1 MKRTIRL
8 RESELR
14 NMISESVRRILRE
27 QEDMDSYVDDD
38 GQTIH
43 YDDEGW
49 EYTEDD
55 MGMPL
60 PTGYMYDPEA
70 GEEYQADYEGNRMF
84 ENRFRG
90 KKKAVKRAL
99 KESYEP
105 EATYIV
111 FDGTTYYGIY
121 GMDIEDEI
129 ADNDVEVVEGPFD
142 DWDDEVDE
150 KIEELNNEAQYG
162 VNWRSHF
169 TPGRY

>member
-8 RESELR
+8 SESELR

-27 QEDMDSYVDDD
+27 QEDFLGDMDSYVD
-38 GQTIH
+38 
-43 YDDEGW
+43 
-49 EYTEDD
+49 DD

-84 ENRFRG
+84 ENKFR
-90 KKKAVKRAL
+90 KRPL
-99 KESYEP
+99 RESYEP

-111 FDGTTYYGIY
+111 FDGTSYYAVY

-150 KIEELNNEAQYG
+150 KIEELNNESQYG

>member
-1 MKRTIRL
+1 MKRTIKL

-27 QEDMDSYVDDD
+27 QEDFFADMDSYDDD
-38 GQTIH
+38 GESIY
-43 YDDEGW
+43 YDNDGW
-49 EYTEDD
+49 EYTQDD
-55 MGMPL
+55 MGQPL
-60 PTGYMYDPEA
+60 PTGYMYDPESE
-70 GEEYQADYEGNRMF
+70 EEYQADYEGNRMF
-84 ENRFRG
+84 ENKFR
-90 KKKAVKRAL
+90 KRPL
-99 KESYEP
+99 RESYEP

-111 FDGTTYYGIY
+111 FDGTSYYAVY

-162 VNWRSHF
+162 VNWRSQIN
-169 TPGRY
+169 RY